1 MCILKEVDK
10 FREQDDNHSFFSWLG
25 GLSITEETVHEPV
38 LDMNSSVEDCGIAFF
53 NTKRQEQRE
62 ILFVSNSAEQTRI
75 LKRT

>member
-38 LDMNSSVEDCGIAFF
+38 LDMNSSVEY
-53 NTKRQEQRE
+53 
-62 ILFVSNSAEQTRI
+62 
-75 LKRT
+75 